1 MSKNVGEKKIRFLAM
16 LFALAAIGVAFAGPV
31 ASATWTGSVEF
42 RNLSESFT
50 YNASVIDSTVPP
62 GLTVIVR

>member
-1 MSKNVGEKKIRFLAM
+1 M
-16 LFALAAIGVAFAGPV
+16 LFALAATGIAFAGPV

>member
-1 MSKNVGEKKIRFLAM
+1 MSKNIREKIRFLAM

-42 RNLSESFT
+42 RSWCQAFVCNSAALDT
-50 YNASVIDSTVPP
+50 TLPP

>member
-16 LFALAAIGVAFAGPV
+16 LFALTAIGVAFAGPV

-50 YNASVIDSTVPP
+50 YNTSVIDTTLPP

>member
-1 MSKNVGEKKIRFLAM
+1 M

-42 RNLSESFT
+42 RSWCQAFVCNTAVLDT
-50 YNASVIDSTVPP
+50 TLPP